1 MEHPELSLHQV
12 LLFHVE
18 DSEQSYCA
26 GLVDIDGSGLWF
38 DTYCQPGEV
47 KGLGPG
53 QFVRLAGLDGETPF
67 EAYGRISEVDPAPTL
82 RFLIPLPHGFVTG
95 KKRLFHRVSHSTT
108 VRISVPPPMVT
119 PPTTPLPPNTAEALS
134 LDLSAGGLSIQ
145 TNQRLA
151 KGTFLELELTLKA
164 TEGQAERQLV
174 ALGAVRSVDQ
184 NGAACVAGVE
194 FSRISGA
201 DYERLL
207 AYLFDVQRKRAAEG
221 STR

>member
-12 LLFHVE
+12 LRFHVE

-26 GLVDIDGSGLWF
+26 GLVDIDSSGLWF
-38 DTYCQPGEV
+38 DTYCQHEDV

-53 QFVRLAGLDGETPF
+53 QVVRLTGLDGETPF
-67 EAYGRISEVDPAPTL
+67 EARGRISEVDPAPTL
-82 RFLIPLPHGFVTG
+82 RFLIPLPRGFVTG

-108 VRISVPPPMVT
+108 VRISVPPPMMS
-119 PPTTPLPPNTAEALS
+119 PPTEPTPASTAEALS

-145 TNQRLA
+145 TDQRLA
-151 KGTFLELELTLKA
+151 KGTFLELELTLQA
-164 TEGQAERQLV
+164 TEGQAERRLV

-184 NGAACVAGVE
+184 NGDACVAGVE
-194 FSRISGA
+194 FSRISDS

-207 AYLFDVQRKRAAEG
+207 AYIFDVQRKRAAED